1 MASGETARPV
11 PHPGGASAGGVFSEP
26 HPGHTERDRGTHT
39 HETWFEIDRQC
50 QFTGRSSESES
61 LVGLQERLKVRMDYP
76 SAECPFLR
84 IRPPEHTVVV
94 EHDCADRHLPELHA
108 LTRYVKSNRKG
119 ISR

>member
-11 PHPGGASAGGVFSEP
+11 PHPGGASAGGVFSEQISRFVTADAAEDFTRLTEKRKFHRRRPQLHEFRRTVVRGFESEP
-26 HPGHTERDRGTHT
+26 HPGHAERDRGTHT

-76 SAECPFLR
+76 S
-84 IRPPEHTVVV
+84 
-94 EHDCADRHLPELHA
+94 
-108 LTRYVKSNRKG
+108 
-119 ISR
+119 